1 MLLGDILN
9 PFQEES
15 NNMDNFL
22 SYLGGPNGGATSRE
36 VLINVASEF
45 ERYLLGNV
53 INRVGMHVNL
63 AKTRFLWKLIDT
75 KSPSRI
81 QRFLG
86 SA

>member
-1 MLLGDILN
+1 
-9 PFQEES
+9 
-15 NNMDNFL
+15 MDNFL
-22 SYLGGPNGGATSRE
+22 SYLGGPDGGATSRE

-53 INRVGMHVNL
+53 INKVGMHVNL